1 MSGSKPHRPTAA
13 QRAAAEADPSAPA
26 GDDKR
31 TATAPSG
38 QPGTVGRL
46 TDADAHV
53 RPSRPFVQNLG
64 IVVGA
69 FAGGTVI
76 AEIAGA
82 ANLGTAMSFG
92 QIAFALALVYVLIR
106 R

>member
-1 MSGSKPHRPTAA
+1 MSGSTPRKPSAA
-13 QRAAAEADPSAPA
+13 QQAAAESGAATPKTGA
-26 GDDKR
+26 G
-31 TATAPSG
+31 G
-38 QPGTVGRL
+38 VQRL
-46 TDADAHV
+46 TDADANV

-69 FAGGTVI
+69 FAGSTVI

-92 QIAFALALVYVLIR
+92 QIGFALALVYVLIR